1 MTVALNELLSAY
13 LKDLKNPLRY
23 EGQYLCSVYV
33 DGVSLNV
40 YSSDENILNLNYSG
54 QKVYTIRDLYEKSKK
69 EVKDLWDRVRV
80 IELKSDEF
88 IEYSGERADE
98 ILDACVSYDYY
109 RNSLAT
115 HPNYSQEYE
124 IQIYLL
130 DVADKNGE
138 EVIAGKYDYY
148 NAFINKK
155 VPAFVI
161 SDFEAK

>member
-1 MTVALNELLSAY
+1 
-13 LKDLKNPLRY
+13 
-23 EGQYLCSVYV
+23 G
-33 DGVSLNV
+33 
-40 YSSDENILNLNYSG
+40 
-54 QKVYTIRDLYEKSKK
+54 KK
-69 EVKDLWDRVRV
+69 EVKDLCDRVRV
-80 IELKSDEF
+80 IELESGEF

-130 DVADKNGE
+130 DVADKGGE